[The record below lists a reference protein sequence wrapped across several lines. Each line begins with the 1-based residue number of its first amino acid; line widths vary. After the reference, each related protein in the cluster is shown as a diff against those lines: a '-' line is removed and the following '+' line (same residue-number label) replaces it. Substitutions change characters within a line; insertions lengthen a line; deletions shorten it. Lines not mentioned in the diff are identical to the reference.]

1 MPNVSQM
8 LRSLAKAHG
17 VALEILQKD
26 YALSYLLAGIAQT
39 PRLGERIAL
48 KGGTA
53 LKKVYYADYRFSE
66 DLDYSTLK
74 LGLLPDS
81 RVLMEIAVGHMTD
94 LLNERGPFDVQLEP
108 LTLRQPHPGGQIAY
122 TVRVRFPDQRQALC
136 RLKVEITVDEPV
148 FLPTEQRSILHVYA
162 EPFTETVRAY
172 SLKEIVAEKLRALL
186 QSQAKLNSRGWG
198 SSRICRD
205 YYDLWY
211 ILSRENFTGLPS
223 LFAKKCKVRLVAL
236 DSPEDFMNADLV
248 GLAQRE
254 WDQQLSPFVQDA
266 PTAGQVLAEVKPL
279 ILNVFG

>member
-1 MPNVSQM
+1 MS
-8 LRSLAKAHG
+8 A
-17 VALEILQKD
+17 ALLTFNWNHWP
-26 YALSYLLAGIAQT
+26 YANPI
-39 PRLGERIAL
+39 
-48 KGGTA
+48 
-53 LKKVYYADYRFSE
+53 
-66 DLDYSTLK
+66 
-74 LGLLPDS
+74 PD
-81 RVLMEIAVGHMTD
+81 
-94 LLNERGPFDVQLEP
+94 
-108 LTLRQPHPGGQIAY
+108 GQIAY

-162 EPFTETVRAY
+162 EPFRETVRAY

-198 SSRICRD
+198 SRRICRD

-211 ILSRENFTGLPS
+211 ILSREKFTDLPR
-223 LFAKKCKVRLVAL
+223 LFAKKCKVCLVAL
-236 DSPEDFMNADLV
+236 NSPEDFMNADLV

-279 ILNVFG
+279 ILNEFR

>member
-1 MPNVSQM
+1 
-8 LRSLAKAHG
+8 
-17 VALEILQKD
+17 
-26 YALSYLLAGIAQT
+26 
-39 PRLGERIAL
+39 
-48 KGGTA
+48 
-53 LKKVYYADYRFSE
+53 
-66 DLDYSTLK
+66 
-74 LGLLPDS
+74 
-81 RVLMEIAVGHMTD
+81 
-94 LLNERGPFDVQLEP
+94 
-108 LTLRQPHPGGQIAY
+108 
-122 TVRVRFPDQRQALC
+122 
-136 RLKVEITVDEPV
+136 
-148 FLPTEQRSILHVYA
+148 
-162 EPFTETVRAY
+162 
-172 SLKEIVAEKLRALL
+172 VAEKLRALL